1 MKIFALYTDVTLIQK
16 PDWLDSFVK
25 KYQQRDLHVTLIQ
38 PRFIEEDE
46 IPQLKEDIAQFFSEY
61 SGGPLRVAFDDLIY
75 DNKKSGAIMACA
87 KSAPVLVQLQ
97 KDLCHILSGHPQ
109 YADPI
114 REEYEKNFRPHITI
128 GDEIP
133 EEGYQESLS
142 YLKEGCYCE
151 GEIRG
156 VVLAIVNTM
165 TSDTSLEQSVGSADR
180 TLFNLYHG
188 KS

>member
-1 MKIFALYTDVTLIQK
+1 MKIFALYTTVTLTK
-16 PDWLDSFVK
+16 EPDWLDSFVE

-46 IPQLKEDIAQFFSEY
+46 IPQLKQDIAQFFSTY
-61 SGGPLRVAFDDLIY
+61 VGGPMRVAFDDLIY
-75 DNKKSGAIMACA
+75 DTEKSGAIMACA
-87 KSAPVLVQLQ
+87 RNAPALVQLQ

-151 GEIRG
+151 GEIHG

-165 TSDTSLEQSVGSADR
+165 TSDASLEQSVGSADK
-180 TLFNLYHG
+180 TMFNL
-188 KS
+188 

>member
-1 MKIFALYTDVTLIQK
+1 MQKIFALYTTITLVQK

-25 KYQQRDLHVTLIQ
+25 KYQPRDLHVTLIQ

-46 IPQLKEDIAQFFSEY
+46 IPQLKQSVAQFFLAY
-61 SGGPLRVAFDDLIY
+61 RGGFMRVAFTDLVY
-75 DNKKSGAIMACA
+75 DTEKSGAIMACA
-87 KSAPVLVQLQ
+87 QNAPALVQLQ
-97 KDLCHILSGHPQ
+97 KDLCHILSGYPQ

-133 EEGYQESLS
+133 EEGYQESLN

-165 TSDTSLEQSVGSADR
+165 NSDTSLEQSVGSADK
-180 TLFNLYHG
+180 TMFNL
-188 KS
+188 

>member
-1 MKIFALYTDVTLIQK
+1 MKIFALYTTITLTKK
-16 PDWLDSFVK
+16 PEWLDGFVK
-25 KYQQRDLHVTLIQ
+25 KYQPRDLHVTLIQ
-38 PRFIEEDE
+38 PRFIKENE
-46 IPQLKEDIAQFFSEY
+46 ISQLKQSIAQFFSAY
-61 SGGPLRVAFDDLIY
+61 MGGPMKVVFDDLIY
-75 DNKKSGAIMACA
+75 DTEKSGAIMACA
-87 KSAPVLVQLQ
+87 TNAPVLIQLQ

-133 EEGYQESLS
+133 EDRYQESLS

-151 GEIRG
+151 GEIRD

-165 TSDTSLEQSVGSADR
+165 NSNTSLEQSVGSADK
-180 TLFNLYHG
+180 TLFSLYANP
-188 KS
+188 